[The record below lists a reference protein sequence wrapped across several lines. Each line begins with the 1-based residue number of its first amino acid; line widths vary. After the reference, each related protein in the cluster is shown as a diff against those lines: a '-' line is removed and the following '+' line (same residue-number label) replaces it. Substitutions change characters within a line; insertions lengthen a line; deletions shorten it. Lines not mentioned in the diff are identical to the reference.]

1 LGVFATITVFDG
13 PFTGNFEIPFDESL
27 PIDSITRYAESAV
40 SFQPR
45 LVEDT
50 NSPTQYMGYDASGNN
65 NHLFIETEPGVNP
78 LNSDSVT
85 GDSSLDLGLATS
97 VQFSQ
102 TTTLTDN
109 FTYSTWVK
117 NDNSSY
123 GSTVLLANTVDDGAG
138 NVTETNLITVDA
150 TGITVN
156 LGSTTFFPYTMEV
169 DKWTNITV
177 TTENGVVKLF
187 VDGVEVLPG
196 SSTGTLAVPKSGIL
210 GIPAPQPNI
219 LIDGPTLLDMTVT
232 PVLLSYIVNTGN
244 LVIKLDFEEGYIT
257 EYVVTSQNNK
267 FYLNGVESPVLT
279 LNSNLTYTFFQN
291 TSNTTPF
298 LLSQDSNGGFPV
310 ASSDQLSVEYFVN
323 NISVGKDSI
332 NYAINASTKNN
343 NKVVL
348 IADHVTN
355 FYYHSSSTN
364 KITTPTLVNV
374 TQVEPK
380 IHNLAT
386 TELSAQ
392 PNFGKV
398 PNYTTN
404 TAVND
409 FAMQFR
415 ATESNTLTFTDF
427 EIDTNY
433 MTLSSWVNIGSNYP
447 TQDFNP
453 LISQQGVFEYGIN
466 SNGKTYV
473 KLLSFDPTAS
483 FISSIG
489 EVVMDDSKVTINTIT
504 TGSTAFHLYA
514 LASTYPMAKA
524 EVMSL
529 MDAYATSNVV
539 HYQNVSTVPTTIA
552 SINLTEV
559 FDANNNIFDI
569 ESVNSVNVY
578 VSGRA
583 VNTPYVLGN
592 LNEYFR
598 YATTFENNKPRVL
611 IESTSNLEVGST
623 VLTMDSATVFGS
635 SSAIEKYYM
644 FAFLQNDGF
653 GTIGSDSNLLTNE
666 KLQAFITNTDFVT
679 DFDTLVADGTVY
691 FDNTGVPLN
700 EVKHITNATV
710 TKAFTDVTTYTTGSA
725 YVNMV
730 DTNFYSF
737 ALVASDI
744 LDNVS
749 TAFKRHY
756 NLYKSLTDPQYIF
769 NLNAIVV
776 DETLKVSN
784 TGTGNNGAIVT
795 NFEIQFTVGEVYNFE
810 WDFELLYPENPSYT
824 STYGPYGGFS
834 VGENMTVKYDNTD
847 YRDFTVT
854 GNRGFYIDYYRKT
867 VRYLVG
873 PTGNTTNLPMY
884 SSSYAGYIWNKHITL
899 EVVSTTQIRLSAYET
914 SDRVGT
920 PLWTGIM
927 GTSSYSGTAP
937 TTDSILTI
945 GLWQWN
951 YGNFYMTM
959 GNFYNNTI
967 STVLT
972 IVSAGNSGI
981 TISGQVSGSMTVS
994 SLTVTYYALATTTE
1008 LTNAQVI
1015 SLVHANKTVGDAL
1028 YDGLLITVK
1037 TQITETLTNVLIPN
1051 VLDTS
1056 SGSYVVK
1063 PSTTVNAA
1071 YVYLFATNG
1080 SVAYDNIV
1088 MKTIVASYDNPYII
1102 IPIIYFDNVNN
1113 QGVIPAGATVFSSV
1127 TDIQTVYT
1135 PVVFASTVDLSD
1147 EIALNSFI
1155 QTHLTQ
1161 IVGFSTN
1168 RYEVGTL
1175 GEMLI
1180 THVYLNLEN
1189 PSDTTPVVE
1198 EGEYNGIII
1207 TKDTR
1212 GNVGV
1217 ELILQVQ
1224 VKNNV
1229 KMLSGITNIID
1240 PYTTRNNTFYVRSD
1254 VGGYDAYML
1263 VLYVSSDKKVI
1274 ASLISK
1280 VNGDIYSNIELENDS
1295 SETNMNYSLTVAKVE
1310 NGKRLVCCINCGSKY
1325 IHLHFLEIFGRNMT
1339 PYRAMIN
1346 VTTSDYSNIILSN
1359 VNYSVIELGNPNKFG
1374 LVGMI
1379 NQGHQYNFY
1388 LIYHVFET
1396 DGTFITHYRS
1406 IGGRSSIGVTSDKL
1420 YNVHKHGDDMDIV
1433 FSFGHNQYY
1442 DYRRNYTS
1450 GNIIKYENGSW
1461 LRRGTNS
1468 FYTENQFGSDHSAG
1482 EGGGIISNGKNILLF
1497 GINYSNDTTTNRLI
1511 HLGIYDSLTNTS
1523 IYDSLYWSNTT
1534 NKYFGG
1540 SYIKSLFEIPNNKDE
1555 IILLAPKTTGATT
1568 GHRLVKINISGRRL
1582 TEYEIPDSAID
1593 STSMRNRIM
1602 GYTNETHFVFIN
1614 VKQGTLQFTHIP
1626 LFELNI
1632 SQNTGG
1638 VATGI
1643 RSLSTLR
1650 TTITTTE
1657 FNIGDNTLQLTGE
1670 VIPSDTGTTTYKV
1683 LATTQPGL
1691 TPDQV
1696 RDLINDPA
1704 NASAVLVD
1712 TVARYVTVG
1721 TVDNLLTPQS
1731 TGDTT
1736 TVVSSKNITTSY
1748 SLAKLSDNNTYTTGL
1763 AYAYI
1768 WSGNTP
1774 ESEIL
1779 YTFSDVKVITS
1790 FYIAD
1795 GRRDTSFNGFD
1806 VYVGLT
1812 YESMYKIGTYSFTPT
1827 TVSDNAYP
1835 NSTTYTLD
1843 TPKYCKFVSFKNI
1856 KAYSSNGPTSPLAG
1870 ISEIK
1875 IWGGS
1880 VTNNLSSLSNLSIPK
1895 VLDSTGAI
1903 YDSSAV
1909 NYAHVYLYGTDG
1921 TEAHDDIDTD
1931 LIEPRSYDKYIYD
1944 FSSMTLTTANASGM
1958 TESSFVALSDNYYM
1972 VGDRG
1977 NGVKKYIYKINETT
1991 PYQTIT
1997 ESLVINLAMTDLY
2010 FICAG
2015 GSAYKLYYRNTSDVW
2030 TEFHSKTTTVV
2041 GEYDSDIYDKTA
2053 VIQTSTGLDIITIVP
2068 GATQDDAPTVTTET
2082 ITTVNGGCYGCRIY
2096 ENTIVYADNA
2106 TKILHVRERSDHTS
2120 PWVEVK
2126 TFANTM
2132 GNYGVSL
2139 YKNTL
2144 TRKDNPQT
2152 TALHVH
2158 ERVNGTWNDTP
2169 SSTLILPGTGYG
2181 LTTSMFEDYIIVGN
2195 PGAGDAALYKR
2206 VNGVWQTTHTAV
2218 DYGSLHP
2225 WDVNIRNNII
2235 LIGRG
2240 TTVYKY
2246 EGTTTILPPELNP
2259 FVTISEVANIAENDL
2274 TLVSGSVFSS
2284 VASITKYYVVA
2295 FVTSAPSGSV
2305 VDTSTIDETTIAS
2318 FITSLGS
2325 LTGTGYKTLLGATGT
2340 NMYYN
2345 EDGVAQYEVET
2356 IANVTVASAFTT
2368 LAPTATDGSEMVD
2381 ITTTSGYSFDMY
2393 TIALDSIGN
2402 YGFGQQID
2410 NTVYYYATSTTP
2422 LYLSGSSDTN
2432 IIITEIRLYADTS
2445 FTNIIPITIETNPIP
2460 GMTYITPEYA
2470 YNNDVV
2476 LEDDTNIF
2484 SINGLSNV
2492 KDTYLFKIKPI
2503 NKNAVVRSSKIFYFR
2518 PLYAPAINLTYNG
2531 NDFIH
2536 EKLANSQT
2544 PVARSPATEET
2555 VAQQTI
2561 IF

>member
-1 LGVFATITVFDG
+1 
-13 PFTGNFEIPFDESL
+13 
-27 PIDSITRYAESAV
+27 
-40 SFQPR
+40 
-45 LVEDT
+45 
-50 NSPTQYMGYDASGNN
+50 
-65 NHLFIETEPGVNP
+65 
-78 LNSDSVT
+78 
-85 GDSSLDLGLATS
+85 
-97 VQFSQ
+97 
-102 TTTLTDN
+102 
-109 FTYSTWVK
+109 
-117 NDNSSY
+117 
-123 GSTVLLANTVDDGAG
+123 
-138 NVTETNLITVDA
+138 
-150 TGITVN
+150 
-156 LGSTTFFPYTMEV
+156 
-169 DKWTNITV
+169 
-177 TTENGVVKLF
+177 
-187 VDGVEVLPG
+187 
-196 SSTGTLAVPKSGIL
+196 
-210 GIPAPQPNI
+210 
-219 LIDGPTLLDMTVT
+219 
-232 PVLLSYIVNTGN
+232 
-244 LVIKLDFEEGYIT
+244 
-257 EYVVTSQNNK
+257 
-267 FYLNGVESPVLT
+267 
-279 LNSNLTYTFFQN
+279 
-291 TSNTTPF
+291 
-298 LLSQDSNGGFPV
+298 
-310 ASSDQLSVEYFVN
+310 LSVEYFVN

-473 KLLSFDPTAS
+473 NLLSFDPTAS

-489 EVVMDDSKVTINTIT
+489 EVVMDDSKVTINTIA

-592 LNEYFR
+592 LNEFFKYT
-598 YATTFENNKPRVL
+598 ASFEDTKPKVL

-666 KLQAFITNTDFVT
+666 KLQSFITNADFVT
-679 DFDTLVADGTVY
+679 DFDTLVANGAVY

-700 EVKHITNATV
+700 VVKHITDATV
-710 TKAFTDVTTYTTGSA
+710 NKAFTDVTTYTTGSA

-744 LDNVS
+744 LDNVT

-756 NLYKSLTDPQYIF
+756 NLYKSLTDPQYIKD
-769 NLNAIVV
+769 LNAIVV
-776 DETLKVSN
+776 DDILKVSN
-784 TGTGNNGAIVT
+784 SGSTNNGAIVT
-795 NFEIQFTVGEVYNFE
+795 NFEIQFTVGEVYHLE

-824 STYGPYGGFS
+824 STYGPHGGFS
-834 VGENMTVKYDNTD
+834 IGENMTVKYDNTD

-854 GNRGFYIDYYRKT
+854 GNRGFYIDYATKT

-914 SDRVGT
+914 SDRIGS

-927 GTSSYSGTAP
+927 GTSYYSGTAP
-937 TTDSILTI
+937 TADSTLTI
-945 GLWQWN
+945 GLWQQN

-1056 SGSYVVK
+1056 SGTYVVK

-1071 YVYLFATNG
+1071 YVYLYGTNG

-1102 IPIIYFDNVNN
+1102 IPTIYFDNVNN

-1180 THVYLNLEN
+1180 THVYLDLEN

-1198 EGEYNGIII
+1198 GGEYNGIII

-1295 SETNMNYSLTVAKVE
+1295 TETNMNYSLTVAKVE

-1379 NQGHQYNFY
+1379 NKGQEHWFY
-1388 LIYHVFET
+1388 IIYHVFET
-1396 DGTFITHYRS
+1396 NGTLITHYRS
-1406 IGGRSSIGVTSDKL
+1406 TSGSSRVPAQSDRL

-1433 FSFGHNQYY
+1433 FSFGNNSNNDYY
-1442 DYRRNYTS
+1442 RNYTR
-1450 GNIIKYENGSW
+1450 GYIIKYENGSW
-1461 LRRGTNS
+1461 LIRNTNQ
-1468 FYTENQFGSDHSAG
+1468 FYTSREGGGDSTAG
-1482 EGGGIISNGKNILLF
+1482 EGGGIISNGKNIFLF
-1497 GINYSNDTTTNRLI
+1497 GINYSNDTTTNRQI

-1523 IYDSLYWSNTT
+1523 IYQNMNWSNTT

-1540 SYIKSLFEIPNNKDE
+1540 SYIKSLFEIPNKDE
-1555 IILLAPKTTGATT
+1555 IILLAPNSSGATT
-1568 GHRLVKINISGRRL
+1568 GHRIVKINISGGIL
-1582 TEYEIPDSAID
+1582 DEYEIPDSEID

-1657 FNIGDNTLQLTGE
+1657 FNTGDNTLQLTGE
-1670 VIPSDTGTTTYKV
+1670 VIPSETGTTTYKV
-1683 LATTQPGL
+1683 LATTQPNL
-1691 TPDQV
+1691 TSDQV

-1721 TVDNLLTPQS
+1721 TIDNLLTPQS

-1763 AYAYI
+1763 AYAYA
-1768 WSGNTP
+1768 WGGNTP
-1774 ESEIL
+1774 ESEIF

-1795 GRRDTSFNGFD
+1795 GRKDWTFTGFD

-1827 TVSDNAYP
+1827 TVWDYAYP
-1835 NSTTYTLD
+1835 NSTTYTLV
-1843 TPKYCKFVSFKNI
+1843 TPEYCKFVGFKNFQG
-1856 KAYSSNGPTSPLAG
+1856 YSNGTATNNNLAVA
-1870 ISEIK
+1870 EIK

-1921 TEAHDDIDTD
+1921 DLTHDDIDTD
-1931 LIEPRSYDKYIYD
+1931 FIEPRSYDKYIYD
-1944 FSSMTLTTANASGM
+1944 FSTKTLTTATAPGM

-1977 NGVKKYIYKINETT
+1977 NGAKKYIYRINETT
-1991 PYQTIT
+1991 PYQIIT
-1997 ESLVINLAMTDLY
+1997 ESITWNLAMTDLY
-2010 FICAG
+2010 FICASS
-2015 GSAYKLYYRNTSDVW
+2015 SAYKLYYRNTSDVW

-2082 ITTVNGGCYGCRIY
+2082 ITTALYGCFNCRIY
-2096 ENTIVYADNA
+2096 ENTIVYVDNA
-2106 TKILHVRERSDHTS
+2106 TKILHVRERSDPTS

-2132 GNYGVSL
+2132 SNYGVSL

-2169 SSTLILPGTGYG
+2169 SSTLILPGSSYG
-2181 LTTSMFEDYIIVGN
+2181 VTTSMFEDYVIVGN

-2218 DYGSLHP
+2218 DYGSLEP

-2259 FVTISEVANIAENDL
+2259 FVTITEVANIAENDL

-2305 VDTSTIDETTIAS
+2305 VDTATIDETTIAT
-2318 FITSLGS
+2318 FVTSLGV
-2325 LTGTGYKTLLGATGT
+2325 LAGTGYKTLFGATGG
-2340 NMYYN
+2340 NNVYYN
-2345 EDGVAQYEVET
+2345 EDGVAQYEVEN
-2356 IANVTVASAFTT
+2356 IANITIASAFRT
-2368 LAPTATDGSEMVD
+2368 LTPTATDGSETID
-2381 ITTTSGYSFDMY
+2381 ITTTTGFSFSTCVIAVDNTGSVGMHITLPPLINKSVLTDYFEIPIDTSLASLMNTNSEWSVVYEVKLTSIEGNNFDILSVNGNNDDHLFGISPAGSGTQAWVWTPAKRQFGGPQLTTDILPPLNEWVRFGLTKGMKIIIHGDRVQTLSTFGGYAVSFTSIAANTSILIAHGPLSATNGHWTGY
-2393 TIALDSIGN
+2393 IRNIALFN
-2402 YGFGQQID
+2402 
-2410 NTVYYYATSTTP
+2410 
-2422 LYLSGSSDTN
+2422 TN
-2432 IIITEIRLYADTS
+2432 INFSTDLPTDLGTINQTS
-2445 FTNIIPITIETNPIP
+2445 HPSLVTF
-2460 GMTYITPEYA
+2460 
-2470 YNNDVV
+2470 
-2476 LEDDTNIF
+2476 F
-2484 SINGLSNV
+2484 NGNESSSV
-2492 KDTYLFKIKPI
+2492 GYPVTGTM
-2503 NKNAVVRSSKIFYFR
+2503 RSSI
-2518 PLYAPAINLTYNG
+2518 
-2531 NDFIH
+2531 
-2536 EKLANSQT
+2536 
-2544 PVARSPATEET
+2544 
-2555 VAQQTI
+2555 
-2561 IF
+2561 